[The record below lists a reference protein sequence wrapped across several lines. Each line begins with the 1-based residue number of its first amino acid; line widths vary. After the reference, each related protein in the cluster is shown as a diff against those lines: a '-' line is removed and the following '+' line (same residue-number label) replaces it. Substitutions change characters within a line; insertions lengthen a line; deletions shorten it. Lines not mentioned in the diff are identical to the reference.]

1 LVRLK
6 LIDKSALVLFSGGQD
21 STVSLLWACKNF
33 GHVETVGFNY
43 NQRHLIEMECRKT
56 ILIKIREMFPEYKKL
71 LGEDHVIDIPALGL
85 LSETALTRDSQI
97 FIQDNGLPST
107 FVPGRNLVFFNMA
120 SALGWRRNIFNLI
133 GGMCDTDYSGYPDCR
148 RETIDAQANALSL
161 GLDKEVIIHTPLM
174 DMNKSD
180 VWAFSYNLGGDK
192 FHKLLK
198 DDTHTCYIGDRS
210 ILHEWGYGCGACP
223 ACILRKNGYKKWLKT
238 K

>member
-1 LVRLK
+1 

-71 LGEDHVIDIPALGL
+71 LGEDHIIDIPALGL

-97 FIQDNGLPST
+97 FIEDNGLPST

-210 ILHEWGYGCGACP
+210 ILHEWGYGCGDCP